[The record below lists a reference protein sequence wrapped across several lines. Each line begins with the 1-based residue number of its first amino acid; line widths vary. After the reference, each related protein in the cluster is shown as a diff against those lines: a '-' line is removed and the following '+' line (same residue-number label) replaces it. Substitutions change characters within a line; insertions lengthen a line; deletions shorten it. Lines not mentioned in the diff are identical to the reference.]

1 MATSYSLDY
10 FVAEEFFSFLIPEVS
25 WSDIMGLTGMSG
37 GLGPN
42 PLPVHLQVKLG
53 LHLGHVLA
61 CHDSVSGPTAW
72 MQYSNIGLT

>member
-1 MATSYSLDY
+1 MSYSFGLLC
-10 FVAEEFFSFLIPEVS
+10 AEEVFSFLIPEVS

-42 PLPVHLQVKLG
+42 PLPVHLQVKLS
-53 LHLGHVLA
+53 LHLA